1 MNRSL
6 NHLVIYLGL
15 FLLFLSSCDSN
26 RISLWNGK
34 DFTGWTFSAA
44 EGDIAADE
52 IWSVKNGVI
61 HCTGIPNGYL
71 QTESDYSNYILY
83 VEWRWVEEEGN
94 SGVFLHTQETG
105 KVWPNCIECQL
116 KAGSA
121 GDFVLIGKGSITV
134 GGKDYINEEGF
145 MGVKKMEESSEKP
158 AGEWNRYKII
168 CDQDK
173 ITCYVNDVLQNEG
186 VQASFTQGKI
196 SLQSEGAPIEFRNIY
211 LELLN

>member
-1 MNRSL
+1 MKTT
-6 NHLVIYLGL
+6 ICL
-15 FLLFLSSCDSN
+15 FLVLFVLSGCGSN
-26 RISLWNGK
+26 KVSLWNGQ

-44 EGDIAADE
+44 EGEIKADE
-52 IWSVKNGVI
+52 IWSVKDGVI

-94 SGVFLHTQETG
+94 SGVFLHTQESG
-105 KVWPNCIECQL
+105 KIWPNCIECQL
-116 KAGSA
+116 KSGNA

-134 GGKDYINEEGF
+134 GGKDYINDEGF
-145 MGVKKMEESSEKP
+145 MGVGKMEESSEKP

-168 CDQDK
+168 CDKDK
-173 ITCYVNDVLQNEG
+173 ITVYVNDVLQNEG
-186 VQASFTQGKI
+186 VNASLTQGKI

-211 LELLN
+211 LELLY